1 MKLELLILA
10 IAPVI
15 TIVLW
20 IYLKDKYDKEPIHI
34 LTKFF
39 AFGILISVLA
49 IYIEEW
55 FIKINIFSES
65 INIFY
70 MSFIVA
76 GLVEEGLKS
85 LILIPNLLK
94 EKNFNEKLDGIIF
107 QGGDSFYKYEY
118 ECLKYAHEQNIP
130 TLGIC
135 LGMQMM
141 GCLFNGDLIKI
152 SNCNH
157 KQKNKKYVHDIFIK
171 KDSLLYLI
179 FKTDRI
185 KVNSRH
191 KDTVINP
198 DLEITAISTDG
209 LIEALEDKS
218 KKFFLGVQWH
228 PESMTSYDILESR
241 LFDYFVNICRK

>member
-20 IYLKDKYDKEPIHI
+20 MYLKDKYDKEPIHI

-94 EKNFNEKLDGIIF
+94 EKNFNEKLDGIIYSVF
-107 QGGDSFYKYEY
+107 LSLGFASVENIIYILYEDPTSAFEVGVIRSIISVPAHMMFGVIMGYYISKYKFTD
-118 ECLKYAHEQNIP
+118 CKSKKRN
-130 TLGIC
+130 
-135 LGMQMM
+135 
-141 GCLFNGDLIKI
+141 LILAIILPILLHGVFDFILMIQYRWSIIVFIAYIVYLWKI
-152 SNCNH
+152 SLDKLDEYTNNSRRKFLKRH
-157 KQKNKKYVHDIFIK
+157 KFI
-171 KDSLLYLI
+171 
-179 FKTDRI
+179 
-185 KVNSRH
+185 RH
-191 KDTVINP
+191 KD
-198 DLEITAISTDG
+198 
-209 LIEALEDKS
+209 
-218 KKFFLGVQWH
+218 
-228 PESMTSYDILESR
+228 
-241 LFDYFVNICRK
+241 RKGD

>member
-20 IYLKDKYDKEPIHI
+20 MYLKDKYDKEPIHI

-94 EKNFNEKLDGIIF
+94 EENFNEKLDGIIYSVF
-107 QGGDSFYKYEY
+107 LSLGFATVENIIYILYEDPTSAFEVGVIRSIISVPAHMMFGVIMGYYISKYKFTD
-118 ECLKYAHEQNIP
+118 CKSKKGN
-130 TLGIC
+130 
-135 LGMQMM
+135 
-141 GCLFNGDLIKI
+141 LILAIILPILLHGVFDFILMIQYRWSIIVFIAYIVYLWKI
-152 SNCNH
+152 SLDKLDEYTNNSRRKFLKRH
-157 KQKNKKYVHDIFIK
+157 KFI
-171 KDSLLYLI
+171 
-179 FKTDRI
+179 
-185 KVNSRH
+185 RH
-191 KDTVINP
+191 KD
-198 DLEITAISTDG
+198 
-209 LIEALEDKS
+209 
-218 KKFFLGVQWH
+218 
-228 PESMTSYDILESR
+228 
-241 LFDYFVNICRK
+241 RKGD